1 MAFALLA
8 GMASGSGDSVLAGV
22 IKWTDDQGKTHFTN
36 DISKIPRK
44 YRDQGKMKSVR
55 TSGTKRASS
64 PGGGGSSEEKADDG
78 ILSEEDIGKIQQ
90 ATNFLKKEM
99 TFARIEDT
107 SFHTPTG
114 LRAFGKKFTA
124 LNAERQKTKNAL
136 EGTRVPAIKKVV
148 AHIDATLKAADENPN
163 WMRKLSAA
171 NTIKRVKS
179 EVSGNP
185 GLINALEEAIKESAE
200 NEKKKKEKEEEEKKA
215 DKGGQ
220 DKKINKSAAK

>member
-1 MAFALLA
+1 MMFTLLA
-8 GMASGSGDSVLAGV
+8 GVVSGAGDSVLAGV

-44 YRDQGKMKSVR
+44 YRDQGKMKSLR
-55 TSGTKRASS
+55 TSGTKDASNPS
-64 PGGGGSSEEKADDG
+64 SSGSSGKKADDG
-78 ILSEEDIGKIQQ
+78 ILSEEDLGKIQQ

-99 TFARIEDT
+99 AFAKVEDT

-124 LNAERQKTKNAL
+124 LNVERERAKTAL
-136 EGTRVPAIKKVV
+136 GGTQVPAIKKVV
-148 AHIDATLKAADENPN
+148 AHIDATLKAASENPN

-179 EVSGNP
+179 EVSGNT
-185 GLINALEEAIKESAE
+185 GLINALEEARKKSEE
-200 NEKKKKEKEEEEKKA
+200 NEKKKKEEEKKA
-215 DKGGQ
+215 DKSGQ
-220 DKKINKSAAK
+220 DKKDKKSAAK